1 MKKLLP
7 FGTLGLAGLVGV
19 GLLSFPTTT
28 AAIADDLG
36 DKAFTKRDDHAAE
49 LVLVDHDD
57 DDDTGDQNTG
67 TRTRTRSRDTRHSR
81 VSHDNT
87 RSNVTSMSRDR
98 DHSRGDK
105 TRDWTR
111 DGGTHTRDWSQNHPN
126 DHSRNDTRGR
136 R

>member
-7 FGTLGLAGLVGV
+7 IGTLGLAGLVGV

-36 DKAFTKRDDHAAE
+36 DKAFTKREDHAAE

-57 DDDTGDQNTG
+57 DDDTGDQ
-67 TRTRTRSRDTRHSR
+67 TRTRTRTRGTHSR

-87 RSNVTSMSRDR
+87 RSNVTRMSRDR
-98 DHSRGDK
+98 DHSHGDK

-111 DGGTHTRDWSQNHPN
+111 DGGTRTRDWSQNFTN